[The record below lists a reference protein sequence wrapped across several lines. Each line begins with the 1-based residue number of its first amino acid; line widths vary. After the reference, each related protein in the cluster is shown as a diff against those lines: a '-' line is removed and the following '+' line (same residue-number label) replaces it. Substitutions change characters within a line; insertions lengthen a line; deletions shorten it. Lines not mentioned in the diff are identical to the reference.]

1 MSDLIAVGPP
11 AHRQTRQAARLALGT
26 ASALGLARFAYG
38 LLLPAMRDEL
48 HWSLAEAGAMSTA
61 NGLGYLLGALVTA
74 AAVRRLGTAA
84 TFRWGMVL
92 TALALAVTAASDAY
106 PVLLAARAAAGAAGA
121 AVFVTGGVIASRLAA
136 RAASGTPITV
146 YFAGT
151 GLGIV
156 VGGVGIPPLGGRL
169 HLAWAG
175 LGVAA
180 GLAALLSWTAARAG
194 EEPQA
199 DQKAQAGKGPR
210 SGKEARAGQEVQ
222 AGEEARAGEEAS
234 AATGGRVH
242 VRPLWGVALA
252 YLLFAAGYITYIT
265 FLSAYLADRH
275 APLGQVMLTW
285 TALGLAVV
293 AAPALWS
300 RPTAAWPGTRALAVL
315 LGLLSGGAA
324 LAMAAPA
331 PPVVLASAIVY
342 GATFMGVPAAVTAL
356 IKANTPP
363 ADWTATLAA
372 FTVIFAAGQT
382 AGPWLAG
389 LVADHTST
397 AAALAWTAILCAAAA
412 LIAACATPSRRAGA
426 GLAEKTPDAEAS
438 TRQ

>member
-1 MSDLIAVGPP
+1 MSDALVMGPP
-11 AHRQTRQAARLALGT
+11 ARRQTRQAVLLALGT

-38 LLLPAMRDEL
+38 LFLPAMRDEL

-74 AAVRRLGTAA
+74 VVVRRLGTAA

-92 TALALAVTAASDAY
+92 TALSLAVTATSDAY
-106 PVLLAARAAAGAAGA
+106 PVLVAARAGAGAAGA
-121 AVFVTGGVIASRLAA
+121 AVFITGGVIASRLAA

-156 VGGVGIPPLGGRL
+156 LGGVGIPPLGDRL

-180 GLAALLSWTAARAG
+180 GLAALLSWGPARAG
-194 EEPQA
+194 EDPET
-199 DQKAQAGKGPR
+199 DRKAQAGR
-210 SGKEARAGQEVQ
+210 ETRA
-222 AGEEARAGEEAS
+222 A
-234 AATGGRVH
+234 GRVH
-242 VRPLWGVALA
+242 VRPLWGIALA
-252 YLLFAAGYITYIT
+252 YLLFAAGYITYMT

-275 APLGQVMLTW
+275 APLGQVVLTW
-285 TALGLAVV
+285 TALGLAVM
-293 AAPALWS
+293 ASPALWS

-315 LGLLSGGAA
+315 LGLLSSGAA

-363 ADWTATLAA
+363 ADWTAILAA
-372 FTVIFAAGQT
+372 FTTIFAAGQT

-397 AAALAWTAILCAAAA
+397 TATLAWTAILCAAAA
-412 LIAACATPSRRAGA
+412 VVAALAAPTRRAGA
-426 GLAEKTPDAEAS
+426 APAEKTRDVESS

>member
-1 MSDLIAVGPP
+1 MPDLLAIGTP
-11 AHRQTRQAARLALGT
+11 ARRETWQAARLALGT

-48 HWSLAEAGAMSTA
+48 HWSLAEAGAMSAA

-74 AAVRRLGTAA
+74 VVVRRLGTAA

-92 TALALAVTAASDAY
+92 TALALVATATSDAY
-106 PVLLAARAAAGAAGA
+106 PVLLAARAAAGTAGA

-136 RAASGTPITV
+136 RAASGAPITV
-146 YFAGT
+146 YFAGA
-151 GLGIV
+151 GVGIV
-156 VGGVGIPPLGGRL
+156 VSGAGIPPLGDHL

-180 GLAALLSWTAARAG
+180 GLAALVSWTAARAG
-194 EEPQA
+194 E
-199 DQKAQAGKGPR
+199 D
-210 SGKEARAGQEVQ
+210 ART
-222 AGEEARAGEEAS
+222 GEEAQ
-234 AATGGRVH
+234 AATAGRVH
-242 VRPLWGVALA
+242 VRPLWGIALA

-275 APLGQVMLTW
+275 APLGQVVLTW

-300 RPTAAWPGTRALAVL
+300 RPTADWPGTRALAVL
-315 LGLLSGGAA
+315 LGLLGGGAA

-331 PPVVLASAIVY
+331 PPVILASAVVY
-342 GATFMGVPAAVTAL
+342 GVTFMGVPAAVTAL

-372 FTVIFAAGQT
+372 FTTIFAAGQT

-412 LIAACATPSRRAGA
+412 LIAAFANPSRGSRPGSAG
-426 GLAEKTPDAEAS
+426 KTPGAQAS

>member
-1 MSDLIAVGPP
+1 MGTPVRRET
-11 AHRQTRQAARLALGT
+11 RQAAWQAARLALGT

-48 HWSLAEAGAMSTA
+48 HWSLGEAGAMSAA

-74 AAVRRLGTAA
+74 VVVRRLGTAA

-92 TALALAVTAASDAY
+92 TAVALAATATSDAY

-121 AVFVTGGVIASRLAA
+121 RVRHRRRHRVAPR
-136 RAASGTPITV
+136 RPRRSGAPITV
-146 YFAGT
+146 YFAGA
-151 GLGIV
+151 GVGIV
-156 VGGVGIPPLGGRL
+156 VSGAGIPTLGDHL

-194 EEPQA
+194 E
-199 DQKAQAGKGPR
+199 DAQP
-210 SGKEARAGQEVQ
+210 
-222 AGEEARAGEEAS
+222 GEEAQAAGA
-234 AATGGRVH
+234 GRVH
-242 VRPLWGVALA
+242 VWPLWGVALA

-275 APLGQVMLTW
+275 APLGQVVLTW

-300 RPTAAWPGTRALAVL
+300 RPTAQWPGTRALAVL
-315 LGLLSGGAA
+315 LGLLGGGAA
-324 LAMAAPA
+324 LAMAASA
-331 PPVVLASAIVY
+331 PPVILASAIIY

-372 FTVIFAAGQT
+372 FTTIFAAGQT

-397 AAALAWTAILCAAAA
+397 AATLAWTAILCAAAA
-412 LIAACATPSRRAGA
+412 LIAASANRSRRAGTGSA
-426 GLAEKTPDAEAS
+426 DKTPDAQAS
-438 TRQ
+438 TRR

>member
-11 AHRQTRQAARLALGT
+11 ARRQTRQAARLALGT

-48 HWSLAEAGAMSTA
+48 HWSLAQAGAVSTA

-74 AAVRRLGTAA
+74 AAVRRLGAAA

-121 AVFVTGGVIASRLAA
+121 AVFVTGGVIASRLAT
-136 RAASGTPITV
+136 RAASGAPITV
-146 YFAGT
+146 YFAGA

-156 VGGVGIPPLGGRL
+156 VGGVGIPPLGGHL

-180 GLAALLSWTAARAG
+180 GLAALLSWTAAQAG
-194 EEPQA
+194 EDA
-199 DQKAQAGKGPR
+199 R
-210 SGKEARAGQEVQ
+210 LREARA
-222 AGEEARAGEEAS
+222 
-234 AATGGRVH
+234 ATAGRVH
-242 VRPLWGVALA
+242 VRPLWGIALA

-275 APLGQVMLTW
+275 TPLGQVMLTW

-356 IKANTPP
+356 IKAYTPP

-372 FTVIFAAGQT
+372 FTTIFAAGQT

>member
-1 MSDLIAVGPP
+1 MSDLLAIGTP
-11 AHRQTRQAARLALGT
+11 ARRGTWPAARLALGT

-48 HWSLAEAGAMSTA
+48 HWSLAEAGVMSAA

-74 AAVRRLGTAA
+74 VVVRRLGTAA

-92 TALALAVTAASDAY
+92 TALALAVTATSDAY
-106 PVLLAARAAAGAAGA
+106 PVLLAARAAAGVAGA

-136 RAASGTPITV
+136 RAASGAPITV
-146 YFAGT
+146 YFAGA

-156 VGGVGIPPLGGRL
+156 VGGAGIPPLGDHL

-180 GLAALLSWTAARAG
+180 GLAALLSWTAVRADG
-194 EEPQA
+194 EA
-199 DQKAQAGKGPR
+199 
-210 SGKEARAGQEVQ
+210 Q
-222 AGEEARAGEEAS
+222 AGEEMQAGGEAQAGGEMQ
-234 AATGGRVH
+234 AATAGRVH
-242 VRPLWGVALA
+242 VRPLWGIALA

-275 APLGQVMLTW
+275 APLGQVVLTW

-300 RPTAAWPGTRALAVL
+300 RPTAEWPGTRALAVL
-315 LGLLSGGAA
+315 LGLLGGGAA

-331 PPVVLASAIVY
+331 PPVILASAILY

-372 FTVIFAAGQT
+372 FTTIFAGGQT

-412 LIAACATPSRRAGA
+412 VIAAFANPSRRAGA
-426 GLAEKTPDAEAS
+426 GSAEKTPDADAS
-438 TRQ
+438 TR